1 MIIMEKKYDTICLSG
16 GGVKGISF
24 IGALEYIEENKYIEL
39 QSINNFVGT
48 SIGSIVSFF
57 LSLDYTIEE
66 IKEFIM
72 DFNFTK
78 LIPEINIENIL
89 LLHGVDTGEK
99 IMLIVSHFLKEKYNI
114 DDITFEEHYKLTN
127 KKLTIIGTNFTK
139 SCEEVFNYELTPNI
153 SVLTAIR
160 ISMSIPI
167 MFTPVH
173 YNDNYY
179 IDGGVVNNFPL
190 NHCNPNTTLGIY
202 IKNSNNNMLENII
215 SLSIGCISII
225 TDNISIK
232 HCINN
237 NYDIIEIKN
246 YNAEFTNFELTSE
259 IKQKLYTLGIEAAKI
274 FKKNPIII
282 KTKDQNIQTQ
292 DQSTQTE

>member
-139 SCEEVFNYELTPNI
+139 SCEEVFNYELTPNM

>member
-48 SIGSIVSFF
+48 SIGSMVSFF
-57 LSLDYTIEE
+57 LSLDYTIQE

-99 IMLIVSHFLKEKYNI
+99 IMLIVSHFLKEKYNM
-114 DDITFEEHYKLTN
+114 DDITFEEHQKLTN

-139 SCEEVFNYELTPNI
+139 SCEEVFNYELTPNM

-160 ISMSIPI
+160 ISISIPI

-190 NHCNPNTTLGIY
+190 NQCNPNTTLGIY

-215 SLSIGCISII
+215 SLSLGCISII
-225 TDNISIK
+225 TDGISMK

-259 IKQKLYTLGIEAAKI
+259 IKQKLYILGIDMAKT

-282 KTKDQNIQTQ
+282 KTQ

>member
-1 MIIMEKKYDTICLSG
+1 MEKKYDTICLSG

-139 SCEEVFNYELTPNI
+139 SCEEVFNYELTPNM